1 MIAYYETQQSCRIA
15 NSDGYQHKIENDQ
28 MNRILY
34 ICLELHLYY
43 LFIDKTKLRKS
54 FVTTTYIRLKELII
68 IMLSLD
74 NYLYQRNM
82 NEHQK
87 VKSIHLINF

>member
-1 MIAYYETQQSCRIA
+1 MIAYSETQQSCRIA

-34 ICLELHLYY
+34 VCLELHMYY

-54 FVTTTYIRLKELII
+54 FVTTTYTLRLKELII
-68 IMLSLD
+68 IMLSTIICIK
-74 NYLYQRNM
+74 
-82 NEHQK
+82 ET
-87 VKSIHLINF
+87 

>member
-1 MIAYYETQQSCRIA
+1 MFRITFVF
-15 NSDGYQHKIENDQ
+15 SLTKKIEEKF
-28 MNRILY
+28 
-34 ICLELHLYY
+34 CYY
-43 LFIDKTKLRKS
+43 N
-54 FVTTTYIRLKELII
+54 IRLKELII